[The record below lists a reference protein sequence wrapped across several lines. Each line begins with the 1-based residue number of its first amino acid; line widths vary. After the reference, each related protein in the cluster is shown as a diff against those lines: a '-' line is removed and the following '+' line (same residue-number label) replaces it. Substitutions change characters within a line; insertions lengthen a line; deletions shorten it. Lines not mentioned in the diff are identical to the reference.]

1 MTRPIAV
8 FRNMEEAREFG
19 RDITCAIVAT
29 ASMPHSMYIARS
41 ETVYVS
47 EWASEVPGL
56 LDTVRKRQEPFEGAT
71 LEVLPAE
78 HIRPALGLGSAH
90 ERLRLAAFRAKQGEA
105 P

>member
-1 MTRPIAV
+1 MTPIVV
-8 FRNMEEAREFG
+8 FRDMAEVNAFG
-19 RDITCAIVAT
+19 LDISGAIVAS
-29 ASMPHSMYIARS
+29 ASMPKSMRIVCS
-41 ETVYVS
+41 PKVYVS
-47 EWASEVPGL
+47 ESAAEVPGL

-90 ERLRLAAFRAKQGEA
+90 ERLRLAAFRAKQVA